1 MRAVVVAGPTAI
13 KSFMLKFVELAH
25 LLEQARSMEVEEE
38 EHERV
43 HGSVFSQVS
52 FAQANAL
59 RLAS

>member
-1 MRAVVVAGPTAI
+1 
-13 KSFMLKFVELAH
+13 MLKFVELAH